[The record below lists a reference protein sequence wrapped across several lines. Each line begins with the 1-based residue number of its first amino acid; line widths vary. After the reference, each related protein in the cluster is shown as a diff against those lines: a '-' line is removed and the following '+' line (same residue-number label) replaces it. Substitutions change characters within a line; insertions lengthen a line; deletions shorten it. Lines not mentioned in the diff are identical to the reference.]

1 MNTKATTHPAIMRQR
16 ITFLHKPQD
25 GIDPATLKVTG
36 SSLSGPVLPAV
47 REDRITLA
55 LDELPREL
63 HQLLQNCHEL
73 HIRWVSTHSYDTV
86 SPLLSRLSPGF
97 HLFYTPGSRT
107 VPQDQLCAVLE
118 GPFGPLDCKT
128 AETSFTTLPNDRFSH
143 STAYQYYQP
152 LESLSPLITY
162 AKNTLCASSSATKS
176 KDSSCTGRV
185 DSLTTAS
192 TLDVSYDTISHVLKI
207 TASWPHADQSL
218 SVATPTSADNHRIEV
233 GILTAGED
241 YPNLE
246 PHEIGMAGVLTV
258 LGQDTK
264 PSSTMFSFP
273 ARHRRIEGGAF
284 ATSFIQP
291 TGLHP
296 ALRVQMNARAITPP
310 LSATEGEECALHAYF
325 TLPRGVFAD
334 KYQLADDLF
343 LESKN
348 LSALRYISQ
357 PVDLEAPEYV
367 MDLWGSAVLLELSP
381 PASPAREAIWTA
393 EVPLHLR
400 YLAPSS
406 GGYASVE
413 VPYPAVFWACTT
425 EEGTKFPA
433 SPFERVN
440 LGYDGLFGPRTVFW
454 HVDPRP
460 VKAGGR
466 LMSNIRVP
474 VLDTD
479 RAGWVSAGT
488 TAVVVLGFGWI
499 VWKLLQVYLRTGYGP
514 KKQMEGLEKKQQ

>member
-1 MNTKATTHPAIMRQR
+1 MRER
-16 ITFLHKPQD
+16 ITFLHRPQD
-25 GIDPATLKVTG
+25 GVDPATIKVTD
-36 SSLSGPVLPAV
+36 SSLIGPVLPAV

-55 LDELPREL
+55 LDELPGEL
-63 HQLLQNCHEL
+63 RRFLQNCHEL
-73 HIRWVSTHSYDTV
+73 HIRWVSPYHYDTV

-97 HLFYTPGSRT
+97 HLFYTPGSQT
-107 VPQDQLCAVLE
+107 VPQDQLCTALQ
-118 GPFGPLDCKT
+118 GIFGSLDCKK

-143 STAYQYYQP
+143 ATAYQYYQP
-152 LESLSPLITY
+152 LESLSSLITY
-162 AKNTLCASSSATKS
+162 AKNTLCPHPSSSDTKG
-176 KDSSCTGRV
+176 SSCTARV
-185 DSLTTAS
+185 DSLNTSS
-192 TLDVSYDTISHVLKI
+192 TLDISYDTISHALKI
-207 TASWPHADQSL
+207 TASWPHADQPL
-218 SVATPTSADNHRIEV
+218 SITTPTSANTHRIEV

-241 YPNLE
+241 SPNLE

-258 LGQDTK
+258 LGEDKK

-284 ATSFIQP
+284 TTSFTEP

-296 ALRVQMNARAITPP
+296 ALRVQMNAKAVVPP
-310 LSATEGEECALHAYF
+310 PSATEGEECALHAYF

-348 LSALRYISQ
+348 LSALRYTSQ

-381 PASPAREAIWTA
+381 PVSPAQELSWTA

-406 GGYASVE
+406 GGYANIE

-454 HVDPRP
+454 HVDPHP
-460 VKAGGR
+460 GKAGGR
-466 LMSNIRVP
+466 LMNNVRVP

-488 TAVVVLGFGWI
+488 AVVVLLGFGWI

-514 KKQMEGLEKKQQ
+514 KKQMDGLEKKQQ

>member
-1 MNTKATTHPAIMRQR
+1 MRQR

-25 GIDPATLKVTG
+25 GVDPETIKVTDI
-36 SSLSGPVLPAV
+36 SLTGPVLPAV

-63 HQLLQNCHEL
+63 RQFLQKCHEL
-73 HIRWVSTHSYDTV
+73 HVRWVSPYHFDTV

-97 HLFYTPGSRT
+97 HLFYTPGSQT
-107 VPQDQLCAVLE
+107 VPQDQLCGVLE
-118 GPFGPLDCKT
+118 GVFGPLDCKT
-128 AETSFTTLPNDRFSH
+128 AGTSFTTLPNDRFSH

-152 LESLSPLITY
+152 LESLSSLITY
-162 AKNTLCASSSATKS
+162 AKDSLCSTSSGSASKTA
-176 KDSSCTGRV
+176 SCTTRV

-192 TLDVSYDTISHVLKI
+192 TLDISYDTISHALKV
-207 TASWPHADQSL
+207 TASWPHADQPL
-218 SVATPTSADNHRIEV
+218 SATTPSRANTHRIEV
-233 GILTAGED
+233 GILTAADD

-258 LGQDTK
+258 LGEDKK
-264 PSSTMFSFP
+264 PSNTMFSFP

-284 ATSFIQP
+284 TTSFTEP
-291 TGLHP
+291 AGLHP
-296 ALRVQMNARAITPP
+296 ALRVQMNAKAITPP
-310 LSATEGEECALHAYF
+310 PSATEGEECALHAYF
-325 TLPRGVFAD
+325 TLPREIFAD

-357 PVDLEAPEYV
+357 GVDLEAPEYV
-367 MDLWGSAVLLELSP
+367 MNLWGSAVLLELSP
-381 PASPAREAIWTA
+381 PASPAATKDSTWAA

-406 GGYASVE
+406 GGYSKVE
-413 VPYPAVFWACTT
+413 VPYPVVFWACTT

-454 HVDPRP
+454 HVDPQP
-460 VKAGGR
+460 GKAGGR
-466 LMSNIRVP
+466 LMSSVRVP

-479 RAGWVSAGT
+479 KAGWVSVG
-488 TAVVVLGFGWI
+488 TAVVVLLGFGWI
-499 VWKLLQVYLRTGYGP
+499 VWKLLQVYLKTGYGP

>member
-1 MNTKATTHPAIMRQR
+1 MRQR

-25 GIDPATLKVTG
+25 GVDPAAIKVTD
-36 SSLSGPVLPAV
+36 SSLTGPILPAV

-55 LDELPREL
+55 LDELPGEL
-63 HQLLQNCHEL
+63 RRFLQRCHEL
-73 HIRWVSTHSYDTV
+73 HIRWVSSYHYDTV
-86 SPLLSRLSPGF
+86 SPLLSRLSPGL
-97 HLFYTPGSRT
+97 HLFYTPGSQT
-107 VPQDQLCAVLE
+107 VPQDQLCATLE
-118 GPFGPLDCKT
+118 GVFGALDCKT

-152 LESLSPLITY
+152 LESLSSLIAY
-162 AKNTLCASSSATKS
+162 AKEALCPASSSS
-176 KDSSCTGRV
+176 DPKDSSCNARV

-192 TLDVSYDTISHVLKI
+192 TLDISYDTISHALKI
-207 TASWPHADQSL
+207 TASWPHADQPL
-218 SVATPTSADNHRIEV
+218 SITIPSSTNAHRVEV
-233 GILTAGED
+233 GILTAAD
-241 YPNLE
+241 DFPNLE

-258 LGQDTK
+258 LGDDKK

-284 ATSFIQP
+284 STSFAEP

-296 ALRVQMNARAITPP
+296 ALRLQMNAKAITPP
-310 LSATEGEECALHAYF
+310 PSATEGEECALHAYF
-325 TLPRGVFAD
+325 TLPRGIFAD

-348 LSALRYISQ
+348 LSALRYTSQ

-367 MDLWGSAVLLELSP
+367 MDLWGSAILLELSP
-381 PASPAREAIWTA
+381 PISAAQEPKWTA

-406 GGYASVE
+406 GGYANVE

-454 HVDPRP
+454 HVDPQP
-460 VKAGGR
+460 GKAGGR
-466 LMSNIRVP
+466 LMSKVRVP
-474 VLDTD
+474 VLDAD

-488 TAVVVLGFGWI
+488 AVVVLLGFGWI
-499 VWKLLQVYLRTGYGP
+499 VWKLLQVYIRTGYGP
-514 KKQMEGLEKKQQ
+514 AKQMEGLEKKKQ